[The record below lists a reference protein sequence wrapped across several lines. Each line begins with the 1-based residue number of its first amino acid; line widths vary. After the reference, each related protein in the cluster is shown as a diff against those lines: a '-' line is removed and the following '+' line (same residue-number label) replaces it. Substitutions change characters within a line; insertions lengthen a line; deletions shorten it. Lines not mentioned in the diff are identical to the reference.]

1 MQSHLCIS
9 CMYLIY
15 VDAKAS
21 PSEVARMDPTPLR
34 VGQKAY
40 AGRNY
45 IPSPAI
51 ILLIKSIPS
60 YESSPSRHPQSF
72 TGR

>member
-1 MQSHLCIS
+1 MQSHLRIS

-21 PSEVARMDPTPLR
+21 PSEVARMDPTPLL